1 MYLFM
6 NLHCLILSMPFI
18 HCCAPPLRHHSLSY
32 SVCSCFSFITSHV
45 ASWRRVISFVRSTH
59 CVSLVPFVPCR
70 HVISCVHWA
79 HSVLLVAFDNAPS
92 SYSHSTSLHPTH
104 VLHITCPPFMPCMCA
119 RVCAKHK
126 FICFHLRYGTLQD
139 KTCWYGG
146 VPCLQGHV
154 LSELKWFWMK
164 LYASHWHT
172 QWVSKSSSKNQST
185 PVCIEFEA
193 TGRLAWRSSFAAR
206 TIATCTTQR
215 ADIPEEQHK
224 CVFPT
229 SPMQCFPQRS

>member
-1 MYLFM
+1 MQVSSESHQCRLRHIHRMLSRVWKQLNLWFSRNHLWFPPCCRTQAGAYILKQKHKIVIPQNHKICVLTSERCTRPQFPVKPYIIYIRCNRRVPKNTNLADIVPGARCLKGSATIRMVRFAFISCHVFCISLHHCVHIMYLFM

-92 SYSHSTSLHPTH
+92 S
-104 VLHITCPPFMPCMCA
+104 
-119 RVCAKHK
+119 
-126 FICFHLRYGTLQD
+126 
-139 KTCWYGG
+139 
-146 VPCLQGHV
+146 
-154 LSELKWFWMK
+154 
-164 LYASHWHT
+164 
-172 QWVSKSSSKNQST
+172 
-185 PVCIEFEA
+185 
-193 TGRLAWRSSFAAR
+193 
-206 TIATCTTQR
+206 
-215 ADIPEEQHK
+215 
-224 CVFPT
+224 
-229 SPMQCFPQRS
+229 